1 MRAGIDRREQ
11 KKQLV
16 NLERD
21 SLRRARAA
29 AGIEE
34 STETRRQE
42 RERERIADMYDGF
55 DMRVRSE
62 RPTRMQLPGRPS
74 RQDDK
79 RMLWEMSCDA
89 VLDILGF
96 NVVVEIR

>member
-1 MRAGIDRREQ
+1 MTPLPMPPAHALFPLLGIDRREQ

-21 SLRRARAA
+21 MLRKARLA

-42 RERERIADMYDGF
+42 RERERQADIYDGF
-55 DMRVRSE
+55 DMRVS
-62 RPTRMQLPGRPS
+62 
-74 RQDDK
+74 
-79 RMLWEMSCDA
+79 
-89 VLDILGF
+89 
-96 NVVVEIR
+96 